1 MREDEPEE
9 LELLRDDEVETDVRV
24 EDCLDDADSRLMVVV
39 FPEASVVLTVV
50 RVVPD
55 LLTRLSTVV
64 EGVTDLVVERTEV
77 PVLSEREFAFVLSE
91 REEDVAL
98 PERDDWEDVCDF
110 EDLTDEEAVLVEE
123 VFPVERTEPEVPVVA
138 VVLPVLRVEVVVVEA
153 EREEVVLVPSLVCCC

>member
-24 EDCLDDADSRLMVVV
+24 EDCLDDEDSRLMVVV

-77 PVLSEREFAFVLSE
+77 PVLSERELAFVLSE

-110 EDLTDEEAVLVEE
+110 EDLTDE
-123 VFPVERTEPEVPVVA
+123 
-138 VVLPVLRVEVVVVEA
+138 
-153 EREEVVLVPSLVCCC
+153 